1 MDFFSH
7 QAHARGRTRK
17 LVIAF
22 IVAVAAVVFAINT
35 LVVFAL
41 ELADVRDPEATGGL
55 YARHPYA
62 LVVTSIM
69 ILAVMGIAS
78 LYKVGRLRGGGGVV
92 ARDLGGTLVTPDN
105 GNPAY
110 RRLRNVVEEIAI
122 ASGVPVPEIYVLEQ
136 ETGINAFA
144 AGYVPADAAVAVTRG
159 AVEELSRD
167 ELQGVIAHEFSHI
180 LNGDMRL
187 NIRLMGVLFGLL
199 VIGIVAREFLLRT
212 RGGGKEGN
220 AIVFVALGIMVIGF
234 VGLFC
239 GRMIKAGVSRQREY
253 LADASAVQF
262 TRMPDGLAGALKKIG
277 LHAEGAK
284 LATSE
289 AEEVSH
295 MLFCDGVGYAAL
307 TATHPPLLERI
318 RRIDPRYDGKE
329 LAEAAKQA
337 ARRRPGQRG
346 ARDAGA
352 RAAGAAAGAAP
363 ASPMAEAVAGLAV
376 TPAAAATAAKALP
389 GGAASMQVSPKGVA
403 AQVANP
409 AKDDFVA
416 AHRIADAVPEPLRV
430 LAYMQDRAA
439 ELVLAMVVDAD
450 PGVRAHQLE
459 AIANLGEERRER
471 IEALM
476 PAVQA
481 VNPMHRLPLAAM
493 AFPALRRLPRPWLER
508 FVAALDAVVRA
519 DGALQLSEYCL
530 ARLVAHQVMESLDPS
545 KARPMGRRRLRDCA
559 AQLADLFSVLA
570 RHGQADAEAAQRAYV
585 AGLGAVLDGPAP
597 RFAPPAD
604 WAAALDLALP
614 ELDRLDPA
622 GKQRVIEGMVRCM
635 SHDERITVSEAELL
649 RTVCAALH
657 CPLPPMLAGA

>member
-17 LVIAF
+17 LVIGFAL
-22 IVAVAAVVFAINT
+22 AVVAVVFAINT

-41 ELADVRDPEATGGL
+41 ELADVRDPEAAGGI
-55 YARHPYA
+55 YARHPVA
-62 LVVTSIM
+62 LVLTSIM
-69 ILAVMGIAS
+69 IVVVMGIAS
-78 LYKVGRLRGGGGVV
+78 LYKIGRLRGGGGVV
-92 ARDLGGTLVTPDN
+92 ARDLGGTLVSSDN
-105 GNPAY
+105 TNPAY

-159 AVEELSRD
+159 ALEQLDRD

-212 RGGGKEGN
+212 RGGSKEGN

-239 GRMIKAGVSRQREY
+239 GRLIKAGVSRQREY

-277 LHAEGAK
+277 AHAEGAK

-318 RRIDPRYDGKE
+318 RRIDPGYDGKE
-329 LAEAAKQA
+329 LAEAAKRASRQ
-337 ARRRPGQRG
+337 RPGRQG

-352 RAAGAAAGAAP
+352 RPAGAAAGAAAP
-363 ASPMAEAVAGLAV
+363 LAEAVAGLAG
-376 TPAAAATAAKALP
+376 TPAAAAKAARGLP
-389 GGAASMQVSPKGVA
+389 GGAASMHVSPRGVA

-409 AKDDFVA
+409 AADDYVA
-416 AHRIADAVPEPLRV
+416 AHRIADAVPEALRV
-430 LAYMQDRAA
+430 LAYMQDRAP

-450 PGVRAHQLE
+450 PGVRARQLE

-476 PAVQA
+476 PAIQA

-508 FVAALDAVVRA
+508 FIAALDAVVRA
-519 DGALQLSEYCL
+519 DGALHLSEYCL
-530 ARLVAHQVMESLDPS
+530 ARLVSHQVMEALDPA
-545 KARPMGRRRLRDCA
+545 KARPMGRRRLRDCQ
-559 AQLADLFSVLA
+559 AQLADLFAVLA
-570 RHGQADAEAAQRAYV
+570 RHGQVDATAAQRAYV
-585 AGLGAVLDGPAP
+585 AGLGAVLDTAAPA
-597 RFAPPAD
+597 FAPPAD

-622 GKQRVIEGMVRCM
+622 GKQLVIEGMVRCM
-635 SHDERITVSEAELL
+635 SHDERITVAESELL

>member
-7 QAHARGRTRK
+7 QAQARGRTRK
-17 LVIAF
+17 LVLGF
-22 IVAVAAVVFAINT
+22 VLAVAAVVAAINAIV
-35 LVVFAL
+35 LAAL
-41 ELADVRDPEATGGL
+41 ELADVRDPEAAGNL
-55 YARHPYA
+55 FARHPYA
-62 LVVTSIM
+62 LALTTVMVVV
-69 ILAVMGIAS
+69 VMGIAS
-78 LYKVGRLRGGGGVV
+78 LYKIGRLRGGGGVV
-92 ARDLGGTLVTPDN
+92 ARDLGGTLVSSDN

-159 AVEELSRD
+159 ALEQLDRD

-212 RGGGKEGN
+212 RGGSKEGN
-220 AIVFVALGIMVIGF
+220 AIVLVALGIMVIGF

-239 GRMIKAGVSRQREY
+239 GRLIKAGVSRQREY

-262 TRMPDGLAGALKKIG
+262 TRLPSGIAGALKKIG
-277 LHAEGAK
+277 AHAEGSK
-284 LATSE
+284 LASSE

-295 MLFCDGVGYAAL
+295 MLFSDGVGYAAL
-307 TATHPPLLERI
+307 TATHPPLLDRI
-318 RRIDPRYDGKE
+318 RRIEPRYDGKE
-329 LAEAAKQA
+329 LAAAAKA
-337 ARRRPGQRG
+337 ASRRRPGHG
-346 ARDAGA
+346 APRDAGA
-352 RAAGAAAGAAP
+352 RGAE
-363 ASPMAEAVAGLAV
+363 EAVVAGLAGAV
-376 TPAAAATAAKALP
+376 GGAAAATRAPRALP
-389 GGAASMQVSPKGVA
+389 EGAASMHVSPGGVT

-409 AKDDFVA
+409 AADDYVA

-430 LAYMQDRAA
+430 LAYMQDRAP
-439 ELVLAMVVDAD
+439 ELVLALVLDAD
-450 PGVRAHQLE
+450 AAVRARQLE
-459 AIANLGEERRER
+459 AIANLGEDRRER
-471 IEALM
+471 IEALA
-476 PAVQA
+476 PAIRA
-481 VNPMHRLPLAAM
+481 VNPMHRLPLASM

-508 FVAALDAVVRA
+508 FVAALDAVVQA
-519 DGALQLSEYCL
+519 DGAIQLSEYCL
-530 ARLVAHQVMESLDPS
+530 ARLVAHQVMEALDPA
-545 KARPMGRRRLRDCA
+545 KARPMGRRRLRDCKV
-559 AQLADLFSVLA
+559 QLADLFAVLA
-570 RHGQADAEAAQRAYV
+570 RHGQADETAAQRAYV
-585 AGLGAVLDGPAP
+585 AGLGGVLDEAAP
-597 RFAPPAD
+597 PFAPPPD

-649 RTVCAALH
+649 RVVCAALH